1 MQTKPVTHLTLAVYA
16 DVQTALPAPGAVY
29 GPRGELADQAGTDGP
44 AGQGAG
50 LGQVRVRLPAVPA
63 AVAVPPIVVGST
75 LGHPWIRHVYTNLE
89 CKEWSK
95 KLKPRYPRLQLTQ
108 NVRRCADVLLK

>member
-1 MQTKPVTHLTLAVYA
+1 MTHLTLAVYA

-29 GPRGELADQAGTDGP
+29 DPWRELADQAGTDGP

-50 LGQVRVRLPAVPA
+50 LAQVGVRLPAVSA

-75 LGHPWIRHVYTNLE
+75 LGYPRIGHVYTHLE
-89 CKEWSK
+89 CKE
-95 KLKPRYPRLQLTQ
+95 LT
-108 NVRRCADVLLK
+108 K